1 MNVLVLG
8 VGNILL
14 HDEGLGVRVIEELER
29 RYTFAPEVELL
40 DGGTCG
46 LELLDNLKGR
56 DLLIIVDAMK
66 NGGPPGSV
74 YRLADREVPAHFNT
88 RITPHQLGIS
98 DLLATLGLMDS
109 LPGRL
114 VLLGVEPGDLSTGLG
129 LSPAVEQGLALVV
142 NRVAAELAE
151 WGLEPLAL
159 AADALRAPGFWASKD
174 LYPQGEKEA
183 TP

>member
-1 MNVLVLG
+1 
-8 VGNILL
+8 
-14 HDEGLGVRVIEELER
+14 
-29 RYTFAPEVELL
+29 
-40 DGGTCG
+40 
-46 LELLDNLKGR
+46 
-56 DLLIIVDAMK
+56 
-66 NGGPPGSV
+66 
-74 YRLADREVPAHFNT
+74 
-88 RITPHQLGIS
+88 
-98 DLLATLGLMDS
+98 MDS

>member
-14 HDEGLGVRVIEELER
+14 HDEGLGVRAIEELER
-29 RYTFAPEVELL
+29 AYTFAPSVELL

-56 DLLIIVDAMK
+56 DLLIIIDAMK

-74 YRLADREVPAHFNT
+74 YRLADQEVPGHFNT

-114 VLLGVEPGDLSTGLG
+114 VLFGVEPGDLSTGLG
-129 LSPAVEQGLALVV
+129 LSAAVEG
-142 NRVAAELAE
+142 
-151 WGLEPLAL
+151 AL
-159 AADALRAPGFWASKD
+159 ATVVVAVAEELRRQGSKAERLPPDGARPVGFWAM
-174 LYPQGEKEA
+174 QEI
-183 TP
+183 

>member
-14 HDEGLGVRVIEELER
+14 RDEGLGVRAIEELER
-29 RYTFAPEVELL
+29 AYTFAPGVELV

-56 DLLIIVDAMK
+56 DLLLIIDAMR

-74 YRLADREVPAHFNT
+74 YRLSDREVPAHFHT

-98 DLLATLGLMDS
+98 DLLATLGLMEA
-109 LPGRL
+109 LPARL
-114 VLLGVEPGDLSTGLG
+114 VLFGVEPADLSTGLG
-129 LSPAVEQGLALVV
+129 LSAPVAQALDRVV
-142 NRVAAELAE
+142 AAVAAELADY
-151 WGLEPLAL
+151 GLEPRLL
-159 AADALRAPGFWASKD
+159 AAEAGRTPGFWATRE
-174 LYPQGEKEA
+174 LHPQGEKEA

>member
-14 HDEGLGVRVIEELER
+14 HDEGLGVRAIEELER
-29 RYTFAPEVELL
+29 AYAFAPGVELL

-46 LELLDNLKGR
+46 LELLDNLKDR
-56 DLLIIVDAMK
+56 DLLIIIDAMK

-109 LPGRL
+109 LPSWL
-114 VLLGVEPGDLSTGLG
+114 VLFGVEPGDLSTGLG
-129 LSPAVEQGLALVV
+129 LSAPVEQGLARV
-142 NRVAAELAE
+142 VAAVVAELSE
-151 WGLEPLAL
+151 CGLEPQLLAVE
-159 AADALRAPGFWASKD
+159 ASKPPGFWSTKH
-174 LYPQGEKEA
+174 LSPQKEMEA

>member
-14 HDEGLGVRVIEELER
+14 HDEGLGVRAIEELEQ
-29 RYTFAPEVELL
+29 RYLMAPEVELL

-56 DLLIIVDAMK
+56 DLLIIIDAMK
-66 NGGPPGSV
+66 NGGLPGSV

-109 LPGRL
+109 LPSRL
-114 VLLGVEPGDLSTGLG
+114 VLFGVEPGDLSTGLG
-129 LSPAVEQGLALVV
+129 LSALVEQGLARVV
-142 NRVAAELAE
+142 MEVAAELA
-151 WGLEPLAL
+151 GYRLEPQRL
-159 AADALRAPGFWASKD
+159 AAEASKPAGFWSTRH
-174 LYPQGEKEA
+174 LPLNGEKEA

>member
-1 MNVLVLG
+1 MNILVLG

-14 HDEGLGVRVIEELER
+14 HDEGLGVRAIEELER
-29 RYTFAPEVELL
+29 AYAFAPEVELV

-56 DLLIIVDAMK
+56 DLLVIIDAMK

-74 YRLADREVPAHFNT
+74 YRLADGEVPAHFNT

-114 VLLGVEPGDLSTGLG
+114 VLFGVEPGDLSTGLG
-129 LSPAVEQGLALVV
+129 LSESVEQALARVV
-142 NRVAAELAE
+142 VAVAAELAGY
-151 WGLEPLAL
+151 GLEPQLL
-159 AADALRAPGFWASKD
+159 AAEASRPPGFWSTRH
-174 LYPQGEKEA
+174 LNP
-183 TP
+183 

>member
-1 MNVLVLG
+1 MKVLVLG

-14 HDEGLGVRVIEELER
+14 HDEGLGVRAIEELEQG
-29 RYTFAPEVELL
+29 YTFDSEVELV

-56 DLLIIVDAMK
+56 DLLIIIDAMK

-74 YRLADREVPAHFNT
+74 YRLADREVPNHFNT

-109 LPGRL
+109 LPTRL
-114 VLLGVEPGDLSTGLG
+114 VLFGVEPGDLSTGLG
-129 LSPAVEQGLALVV
+129 LSGPVEQGLAKVV
-142 NRVAAELAE
+142 AAVAAELAE
-151 WGLEPLAL
+151 YGLEPQLLAV
-159 AADALRAPGFWASKD
+159 DAIKPPGFWSTRH
-174 LYPQGEKEA
+174 LLPHGEKEA